1 MDARMEATV
10 TSMYVVFVA
19 VAAVVV
25 FAVAAAA
32 VGRGDG
38 LEEPF
43 PDMERP
49 YLPDGRVEAADV
61 DDVHFAV
68 SFRGYRMEQ
77 VDSVLDRLA
86 GQLVERDRHIARLER
101 MVQTQA
107 RQSAMAYTPPRP
119 RAGHDTEAP
128 QPGVPA
134 EEPEPRPGARDARE
148 TDGTLAAADAE
159 APPDNAASTGER
171 PAVAD
176 EPESAGK
183 TSVAGDAPQRDG
195 SPGR

>member
-1 MDARMEATV
+1 MEATV

-19 VAAVVV
+19 VAAVVL

-61 DDVHFAV
+61 DEVHFAV
-68 SFRGYRMEQ
+68 SFRGYRMDQ

-86 GQLVERDRHIARLER
+86 GQLLERDRHIARLER

-107 RQSAMAYTPPRP
+107 RQSVMAYAPPRP
-119 RAGHDTEAP
+119 RVGVDTGQQRPEGPAPADDAVRGGPDAATAAATADAGDTAAEARP
-128 QPGVPA
+128 AESESTGEFPSVA
-134 EEPEPRPGARDARE
+134 EEPQAA
-148 TDGTLAAADAE
+148 DGTS
-159 APPDNAASTGER
+159 APS
-171 PAVAD
+171 D
-176 EPESAGK
+176 ES
-183 TSVAGDAPQRDG
+183 QRNG
-195 SPGR
+195 TTKR